1 MCGSSSTNLASCSWS
16 RHCRIDRRSSSCQ
29 VRKARLASTQPA
41 SQPGP
46 GLKQGLV
53 GQFGGV
59 WPGELAGDGDQ
70 AGAGQPVDE
79 PPFPV
84 AELVVAG
91 HPPGVRGTPSGIEL
105 LARPDHLDE
114 DPFDVQALAFVDPLP
129 EGALSAS
136 GQGAFDASD
145 VPVGLGGDDPAFL
158 PFPQPG

>member
-1 MCGSSSTNLASCSWS
+1 
-16 RHCRIDRRSSSCQ
+16 
-29 VRKARLASTQPA
+29 VRLVQHEPGILLVVAPLPHRPAQLFLPGPEGPVGVHPA

-91 HPPGVRGTPSGIEL
+91 HPPGVRGTPSGIGL

-129 EGALSAS
+129 EGALGAS